1 MLKDTVGETK
11 YLPPA
16 SREWTNNIYNYNVNN
31 VKNYPVH
38 NLNINTLI
46 KGYFSMY
53 FNNKFLTGGSSKKIV
68 SSLRNKRVSLN
79 KIFVSKAEV
88 KHTNSKAIIT
98 IYVYNRE
105 RLILLKK
112 IKLLKLILTKFIL
125 IQTKLISQLNMS
137 SVTEGANTINN
148 KLIDHLLDNYK
159 MKTKFTRRTKDYS
172 KKIITREISTTLF
185 LLRKCMLK
193 LHLNKSKFEENFLFK
208 LSNYI
213 SKYYDKKVEFN
224 IVNLKHISKNADI
237 FTEIF
242 MLKMKKGNAS
252 PLLVMRKL
260 LNKIKIKQVMNPL
273 LERGRVQKT
282 VNYDLVENKF
292 KNKTLSLILSTGVS
306 SGTPELSLF
315 SNKDNKALARDGV
328 NKILNDLY
336 LKDSILVS
344 SSDQSKDLE
353 NISESKAIDNFRIRD
368 IVLDNIKYKETG
380 GVKLEVKGRLTKRY
394 RADRALYKFKWKG
407 GLKNIDSAFKG
418 LRTVVYRGFM
428 DANVEKSLFVSKRRI
443 GSFAVKGWLSR
454 K

>member
-1 MLKDTVGETK
+1 
-11 YLPPA
+11 
-16 SREWTNNIYNYNVNN
+16 
-31 VKNYPVH
+31 
-38 NLNINTLI
+38 
-46 KGYFSMY
+46 MY

-105 RLILLKK
+105 KLILLKK

-125 IQTKLISQLNMS
+125 IQTKLISQLNIGGYA
-137 SVTEGANTINN
+137 SVTEGANTLNN

-172 KKIITREISTTLF
+172 KKIITREISTALF

-213 SKYYDKKVEFN
+213 SKYYGKKVEFN
-224 IVNLKHISKNADI
+224 IVNLKHISKNVDI

-260 LNKIKIKQVMNPL
+260 LNKIRIKQVMNPL

-292 KNKTLSLILSTGVS
+292 KNKTLSLILSS
-306 SGTPELSLF
+306 SSSPKF
-315 SNKDNKALARDGV
+315 YNKNNLATDGL
-328 NKILNDLY
+328 NKILTDLY

-344 SSDQSKDLE
+344 SDKSKDLE
-353 NISESKAIDNFRIRD
+353 NISESKDIDSLRIRD
-368 IVLDNIKYKETG
+368 VVLDNIKYKETG

-394 RADRALYKFKWKG
+394 RADRALYKFK
-407 GLKNIDSAFKG
+407 
-418 LRTVVYRGFM
+418 
-428 DANVEKSLFVSKRRI
+428 
-443 GSFAVKGWLSR
+443 
-454 K
+454 